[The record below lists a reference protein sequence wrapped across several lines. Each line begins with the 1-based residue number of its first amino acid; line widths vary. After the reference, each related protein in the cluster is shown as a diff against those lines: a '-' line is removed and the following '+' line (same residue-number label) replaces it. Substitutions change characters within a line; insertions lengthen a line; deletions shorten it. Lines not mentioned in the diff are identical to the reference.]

1 MSVPLQN
8 SWIFPVVQSVHLV
21 GMAVLVGTIILLDL
35 RILGFALP
43 RLTVSQLA
51 TRLALSTWMGLA
63 TMFATGTLLFLA
75 NTTRYSGNPAFRVK
89 MALLAVTLAFHF
101 TIHRTH
107 ARLAAILS
115 MILWTSVVIGGRAIA
130 DFDV

>member
-1 MSVPLQN
+1 MPLQN

-21 GMAVLVGTIILLDL
+21 GIAILVGTITLLDL

-51 TRLALSTWMGLA
+51 ARLVSSTRVGLA
-63 TMFATGTLLFLA
+63 TMFATGPILFLA
-75 NTTRYSGNPAFRVK
+75 NATRYSANPAFRIK
-89 MALLAVTLAFHF
+89 MALLVVALAFHF

-107 ARLAAILS
+107 TRPAAIVS